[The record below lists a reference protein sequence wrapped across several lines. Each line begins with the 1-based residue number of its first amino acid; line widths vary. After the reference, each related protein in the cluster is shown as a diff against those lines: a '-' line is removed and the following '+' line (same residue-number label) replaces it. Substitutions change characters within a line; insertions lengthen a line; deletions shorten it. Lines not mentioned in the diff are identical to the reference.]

1 MQARLFDEIE
11 RVAGRYRQMRI
22 WTALA
27 IVWFAASAVAAGVL
41 LLDRLGW
48 AAPRWSVPVLAIAA
62 VAGAIVAAWQAAR
75 PTRDQRWIARRIEG
89 RYPEL
94 DSLLLA
100 AVEQSPNLPGGR
112 FGFLQE
118 QVLRSAIHHGRSH
131 DWEDHVVSRWRLRAT
146 EMAGALALAL
156 LAASLAMVS
165 QTGRKHALALPSD
178 EGPVGWL
185 GGAAEPVVTPGDTEI
200 ERGAALVV
208 TARFRG
214 RLPDEAALVY
224 RPPGGEA
231 VRLRLSPSLSDPMF
245 GGRIDSVQGELTY
258 HVEYGRRKT
267 REYRVTVFEF
277 PELVQADAELRFP
290 DYTGL
295 GEKRI
300 EDTRRVTA
308 VEGTRLTMWC
318 RLNKPVCE
326 ARLVGEGDR
335 QIELASTGEDRSVRT
350 FSVALAE
357 SGRYRL
363 YLVDDQGRA
372 NKEPPEFVFTVTPNR
387 RPEIRVEAP
396 ARDVRVSPIEE
407 LEAKAQV
414 WDDFGLV
421 AYGLSYSLAGGPAT
435 DVPLGQKAEGGKR
448 HPAVTLVDFEALGAE
463 PDQLLSYYFWAEDN
477 GADGEPRRTMGDMYF
492 AEVRHFE
499 EIFREGEQPA
509 GDQSQQQQQ
518 QQGGNAQQAEQ
529 LAEQQKQ
536 VINATW
542 KVLRRETAARS
553 DALVTDSRRVHEAQ
567 QAVVEAA
574 TALSERLEDPESNQ
588 HLDAAVAHMGEA
600 IDQLAKVLDSKEVEP
615 LTPAL
620 AAEQAAY
627 QALLKLRAR
636 EHLVTRGR
644 QQQQPGQSQANSSG
658 PSQQQLNQLELKQS
672 ENRYETKRSPEQQ
685 PADQATREVLNRLRD
700 LARRQDDLNERLK
713 ELQSALEE
721 AKTPEERE
729 EVERQLKRLREQQQ
743 EMLRDT
749 DELAERMGQPENQER
764 MSEARQQLEQTRR
777 ELQQASEA
785 LQQGQLSEAQ
795 ARGTRAERDLEQMAD
810 DFRQQASNRFADEM
824 QELREEARRL
834 HENETKLGEQLRNLD
849 RPEAGPKSL
858 RQDNRRQDVTEAF
871 QQQSKDLTELMKSMQ
886 ETVEQAEEAEPLM
899 ADKLYD
905 ALRSARQERLEEKL
919 EMSRT
924 LLDRGFLQESAQVE
938 ALASEGI
945 EQLKEGVED
954 AATSVLGDELEALR
968 RARDE
973 LDDLARQLD
982 QEMRQ
987 ASGRPSDEQT
997 PADSDRQSLAQ
1008 AGAEPGGQEQPEQDQ
1023 PGQDQ
1028 QARTAAD
1035 GSPQEEPADEEPNA
1049 EAEMLRELAEAAGQA
1064 RRGDRP
1070 NGPGEPQRR
1079 ALRPQPGQSPETLSP
1094 SDQARA
1100 EGESRE
1106 EADQAGGARP
1116 MSGDDFADWSGR
1128 LRDVEEMLDDAE
1140 LRAEAA
1146 RIRQQARG
1154 IRQQVRGGSKGP
1166 EWDLVRMLVAEPL
1179 EELRDRVIEELARRT
1194 PERSM
1199 VPIDRDPVPPRYAE
1213 QVRRYYERLGRGE

>member
-1 MQARLFDEIE
+1 
-11 RVAGRYRQMRI
+11 
-22 WTALA
+22 
-27 IVWFAASAVAAGVL
+27 
-41 LLDRLGW
+41 
-48 AAPRWSVPVLAIAA
+48 
-62 VAGAIVAAWQAAR
+62 
-75 PTRDQRWIARRIEG
+75 
-89 RYPEL
+89 
-94 DSLLLA
+94 
-100 AVEQSPNLPGGR
+100 
-112 FGFLQE
+112 
-118 QVLRSAIHHGRSH
+118 
-131 DWEDHVVSRWRLRAT
+131 
-146 EMAGALALAL
+146 
-156 LAASLAMVS
+156 
-165 QTGRKHALALPSD
+165 
-178 EGPVGWL
+178 
-185 GGAAEPVVTPGDTEI
+185 
-200 ERGAALVV
+200 
-208 TARFRG
+208 
-214 RLPDEAALVY
+214 
-224 RPPGGEA
+224 
-231 VRLRLSPSLSDPMF
+231 
-245 GGRIDSVQGELTY
+245 
-258 HVEYGRRKT
+258 
-267 REYRVTVFEF
+267 
-277 PELVQADAELRFP
+277 
-290 DYTGL
+290 
-295 GEKRI
+295 
-300 EDTRRVTA
+300 
-308 VEGTRLTMWC
+308 
-318 RLNKPVCE
+318 
-326 ARLVGEGDR
+326 
-335 QIELASTGEDRSVRT
+335 
-350 FSVALAE
+350 
-357 SGRYRL
+357 
-363 YLVDDQGRA
+363 
-372 NKEPPEFVFTVTPNR
+372 
-387 RPEIRVEAP
+387 
-396 ARDVRVSPIEE
+396 
-407 LEAKAQV
+407 
-414 WDDFGLV
+414 
-421 AYGLSYSLAGGPAT
+421 
-435 DVPLGQKAEGGKR
+435 
-448 HPAVTLVDFEALGAE
+448 
-463 PDQLLSYYFWAEDN
+463 
-477 GADGEPRRTMGDMYF
+477 
-492 AEVRHFE
+492 
-499 EIFREGEQPA
+499 
-509 GDQSQQQQQ
+509 
-518 QQGGNAQQAEQ
+518 GNAQQAEQ